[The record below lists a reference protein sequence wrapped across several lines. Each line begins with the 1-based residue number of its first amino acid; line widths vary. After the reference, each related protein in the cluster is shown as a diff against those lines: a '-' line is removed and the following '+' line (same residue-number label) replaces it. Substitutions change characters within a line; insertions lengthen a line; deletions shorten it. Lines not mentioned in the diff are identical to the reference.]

1 MNPIVRKV
9 YYALPVKFRYLLR
22 RIIYL
27 PSDIFRDK
35 NELVPPKGMIF
46 TGRGDY
52 RKVGEATFEYFRK
65 HGVITPQSYIL
76 DIGSGIGRMAVPF
89 TKYLDET
96 GRYEGFDIVKMG
108 VDWCTQN
115 ISSKYPNFR
124 FKNIELKNDLYNLST
139 NKEASGLRFPY
150 PDNHFD
156 FVFLTS
162 VFTHML
168 PKDVEHYISEIK
180 RVLKPGKRCF
190 ATFFVLDKQSEASMI
205 TKGSKSFG
213 HHFGNYSLMNKKVKE
228 ANVAYQKDYIFE
240 LLKSH
245 DLELVNFFRGFW
257 SGLPAEE
264 LGEHQ
269 DVILFKK

>member
-1 MNPIVRKV
+1 MNPIIRKV
-9 YYALPVKFRYLLR
+9 YYALPVKFRYLVR
-22 RIIYL
+22 RIMYL

-46 TGRGDY
+46 TGRGNY
-52 RKVGEATFEYFRK
+52 RKAGEETFGHFSKY
-65 HGVITPQSYIL
+65 GSITPQSYIL

-89 TKYLDET
+89 TKYLDDT

-108 VDWCTQN
+108 VDWCTKN
-115 ISSKYPNFR
+115 ISSKYPNFT
-124 FKNIELKNDLYNLST
+124 FKHIELKNDLYNLST
-139 NKEASGLRFPY
+139 DKEASGLRFPY

-190 ATFFVLDKQSEASMI
+190 ATFFILDEHSEASMI
-205 TKGSKSFG
+205 TNGSKSFG
-213 HHFGNYSLMNKKVKE
+213 HHFGNYSLMDKKVKE

-245 DLELVNFFRGFW
+245 VLELINFFRD
-257 SGLPAEE
+257 SGQSCPQKSL
-264 LGEHQ
+264 
-269 DVILFKK
+269 V